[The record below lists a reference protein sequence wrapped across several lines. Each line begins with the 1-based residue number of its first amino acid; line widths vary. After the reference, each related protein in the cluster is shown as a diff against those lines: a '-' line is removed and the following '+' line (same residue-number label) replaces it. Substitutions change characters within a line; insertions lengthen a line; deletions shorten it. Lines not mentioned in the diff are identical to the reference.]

1 MLTSNQW
8 LGISVALFVITLI
21 LIFLFIFGSTHFM
34 RKLSFQVAV
43 SLLLVCLASFI
54 FSGIRKDQLVNHREA
69 IVMVGV
75 VTVKSSPDKSG
86 TDLFQLHEGTK
97 VKVKSTL
104 GNWTEIKLGNGNVG
118 WVEQAN
124 IEKI

>member
-1 MLTSNQW
+1 
-8 LGISVALFVITLI
+8 
-21 LIFLFIFGSTHFM
+21 
-34 RKLSFQVAV
+34 
-43 SLLLVCLASFI
+43 
-54 FSGIRKDQLVNHREA
+54 
-69 IVMVGV
+69 
-75 VTVKSSPDKSG
+75 
-86 TDLFQLHEGTK
+86 LFQLHEGTK